1 MFSPKIFFC
10 VAFAY
15 AAGIIV
21 NYIVDKW
28 QTLPIKEEASTP
40 IYITKEIKFD

>member
-1 MFSPKIFFC
+1 MTFFKIFLCIAITYFT
-10 VAFAY
+10 
-15 AAGIIV
+15 GITV

>member
-1 MFSPKIFFC
+1 MIFSKIFFC

-21 NYIVDKW
+21 NYIINKW